1 MKKYFQNTT
10 FFTGFCMFS
19 FILVLMITGLI
30 HLPYDPS
37 FTDTA
42 AKFSGISPAHL
53 LGTDNLGRDVFSRI
67 LAGIRISVIIGL
79 IVMLFGLIT
88 GLILGSLSGWYGGIT
103 DTIIMKLISTQ
114 MAFPGILLAL
124 VLIAVFEPDIKI
136 TVLAL
141 CIMSIP
147 RFTRITRSGY
157 IKYKSAL
164 FVQAVRAKGAG
175 DFRIMY
181 RHILPNILS
190 ELTVTSTLSFSM
202 AILSESGL
210 SYLGLGVR
218 PPHPSF
224 GRMLNEAQHYIFIK
238 PDGVLIPLVFLTILV
253 LGLNL
258 IGEGISQVNR
268 K

>member
-1 MKKYFQNTT
+1 
-10 FFTGFCMFS
+10 MFS
-19 FILVLMITGLI
+19 FITLLMLSGII
-30 HLPYDPS
+30 YLPYDPVL
-37 FTDTA
+37 TDA
-42 AKFSGISPAHL
+42 SAKFQGFSSVHL

-67 LAGIRISVIIGL
+67 LTGIRISMLIGAV
-79 IVMLFGLIT
+79 VMVFGLLT
-88 GLILGSLSGWYGGIT
+88 GVLLGSLSGWYGGIT

-141 CIMSIP
+141 CIMSVP
-147 RFTRITRSGY
+147 RFTRMTRSLY

-164 FVQAVRAKGAG
+164 FIQAVRAKGAG

-190 ELTVTSTLSFSM
+190 ELTVTATLSFSM

-238 PDGVLIPLVFLTILV
+238 PDGVLIPLIFLTVLV